1 MLHYYIFCF
10 TAGHKTN
17 GSFSFVS
24 LAFVSALF
32 YFFVVFFVETLL
44 ADHEYRD

>member
-24 LAFVSALF
+24 LAFVSSL
-32 YFFVVFFVETLL
+32 FFVVFFVETIL
-44 ADHEYRD
+44 ANHEYRD